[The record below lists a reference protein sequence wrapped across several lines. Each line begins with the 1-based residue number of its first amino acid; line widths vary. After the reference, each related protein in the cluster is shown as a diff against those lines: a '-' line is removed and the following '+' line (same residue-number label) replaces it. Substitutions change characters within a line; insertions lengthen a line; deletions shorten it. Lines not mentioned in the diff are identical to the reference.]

1 MKSLMDRLSNLF
13 KRRDAIRM
21 DVVENSHKPV
31 PAFDTRLINL
41 AHAALVV
48 ALLVYYFD
56 LAGPLVEDEMKNP
69 TRGDGLRDFL
79 GIRIFFTLVLCPF
92 LDGAS
97 LLLTVI
103 NYVRMPPELFS
114 DYLLTTQDH
123 FGLAGKWCTDG
134 LKYFLFAQA
143 ALLSYKYIK
152 TGSLLKLGR

>member
-1 MKSLMDRLSNLF
+1 MKSLMGMLSNLF
-13 KRRDAIRM
+13 KRRDAIGTDM
-21 DVVENSHKPV
+21 GDNSHKPV

-41 AHAALVV
+41 AHAVLVV

-56 LAGPLVEDEMKNP
+56 LAGLLVEDEMKNP
-69 TRGDGLRDFL
+69 TRGDGPSDFL
-79 GIRIFFTLVLCPF
+79 GTRFFFTLVLCPF

-103 NYVRMPPELFS
+103 NYVRMPPEVFS
-114 DYLLTTQDH
+114 DYLLTRQDH

-143 ALLSYKYIK
+143 ALLSYKYVR